1 MLDRL
6 WRGLTEKRA
15 DTNPAHTDPRLRGRT
30 YAIPFDRVWNAC
42 MELAGGGLPRWWIA
56 RADDQRGV
64 IDARQ
69 KTFVFR
75 FIDDVRIYVSLD
87 NNGQTRVD
95 MASRSRKGRA
105 DLGTNA
111 RRIHRFFRA
120 LDRHLEAT
128 PRQILDPTR
137 TLRWTATP
145 ESAGR

>member
-6 WRGLTEKRA
+6 WRGLTENRA

-42 MELAGGGLPRWWIA
+42 MELAGGGLPRWWVA

-69 KTFVFR
+69 KTLVFR

-95 MASRSRKGRA
+95 MASRSRKGRG

-128 PRQILDPTR
+128 PREILDPTR

>member
-42 MELAGGGLPRWWIA
+42 MELAGGDLPRWWVA

-69 KTFVFR
+69 KTLVFR

-95 MASRSRKGRA
+95 MASRSRKGHG
-105 DLGTNA
+105 DLGANA

-128 PRQILDPTR
+128 PREILDPTR